1 MKFARTVFTG
11 AGIWGFVV
19 LSPLYFSF
27 DLIGS
32 LDPPPITHGDFYY
45 GFIAVALTWQVA
57 FLIIGSDPVRFRPM
71 IIPAIAEKF
80 LYVSTL
86 TALWAQGR
94 VRTGEFSVAVPD
106 FAIGLL
112 FMVAYSNLRRARA
125 DARDIPDRPRSS
137 RAVAGRR
144 LEEQA

>member
-1 MKFARTVFTG
+1 MKFARTVFTC

-19 LSPLYFSF
+19 LSPWYFNF

-32 LDPPPITHGDFYY
+32 LDPPPIMYGDFYY

-71 IIPAIAEKF
+71 MIPAIAEKF

-94 VRTGEFSVAVPD
+94 VSTGEFSVAVP
-106 FAIGLL
+106 
-112 FMVAYSNLRRARA
+112 
-125 DARDIPDRPRSS
+125 
-137 RAVAGRR
+137 
-144 LEEQA
+144 